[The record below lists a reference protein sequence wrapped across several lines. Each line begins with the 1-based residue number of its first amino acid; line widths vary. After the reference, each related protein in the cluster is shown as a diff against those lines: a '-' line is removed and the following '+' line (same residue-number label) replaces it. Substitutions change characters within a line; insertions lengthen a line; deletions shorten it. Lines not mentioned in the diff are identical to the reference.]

1 MLLVYVVGFPIGALF
16 AVRHM
21 AMMKKIANN
30 NRANAA
36 RTWLFA
42 KIIDLGNVQCFL
54 FKPNVV
60 LEGTVASERLVLQ

>member
-21 AMMKKIANN
+21 AMMKQIANN

-36 RTWLFA
+36 MTWLFA
-42 KIIDLGNVQCFL
+42 KIIVFGECSVLL
-54 FKPNVV
+54 LKPNVV
-60 LEGTVASERLVLQ
+60 LEGTVVLERLVLQ